1 MRTEADASASSD
13 VSATLGTSYCTPFVP
28 PAAEQGSEGID
39 GTAGE
44 PVPESCQLV
53 NHKNRLL
60 IGLRSSVIAETLFL
74 DSLGGERRDSESD
87 GYGTFRFDS
96 RDWEDF

>member
-60 IGLRSSVIAETLFL
+60 IDRFKKLRHSGDAFFRLPRGREKGL
-74 DSLGGERRDSESD
+74 GK
-87 GYGTFRFDS
+87 
-96 RDWEDF
+96 